1 MNVIIMKNSFFVF
14 HSPAEKNESWF
25 KLWEHLCKAIAQDI
39 HTDVDL
45 VDSIYGLFD
54 AGEKVSKT
62 VLSNESIITSLTHA
76 K

>member
-1 MNVIIMKNSFFVF
+1 MRLTSMNVIIMKNSL
-14 HSPAEKNESWF
+14 SSILLSEKNEYWF
-25 KLWEHLCKAIAQDI
+25 KLWEHLCKAIAQVI

-62 VLSNESIITSLTHA
+62 VLSNITSF
-76 K
+76 